1 MNLLSLIQKALCK
14 SFQSKLKMNENDA
27 RNYASKIITES
38 ESYKISTKE
47 QKEIEVFDL
56 LFSYCNKLQYF
67 IEGLN
72 IKNIDTI
79 SILANQ
85 DKYEMINK
93 SYNNLCF
100 YEKSYKK
107 YKKEILK
114 ILDYSNIGNR
124 TSLGQ
129 FLLHPSEKYSYYE
142 NIIIKAYLKGIRYWN
157 LESKYMSQEEEQN
170 LKYKIDKISSLYPF
184 IKKEKT

>member
-67 IEGLN
+67 IDN
-72 IKNIDTI
+72 
-79 SILANQ
+79 S
-85 DKYEMINK
+85 
-93 SYNNLCF
+93 S
-100 YEKSYKK
+100 
-107 YKKEILK
+107 LK
-114 ILDYSNIGNR
+114 IS
-124 TSLGQ
+124 
-129 FLLHPSEKYSYYE
+129 P
-142 NIIIKAYLKGIRYWN
+142 A
-157 LESKYMSQEEEQN
+157 
-170 LKYKIDKISSLYPF
+170 
-184 IKKEKT
+184 